1 MTTSPRKGVAEALF
15 ALDARSWAQL
25 LRALRAMSDLPDAL
39 VDALRH
45 PTSDLTSGAA
55 RGPLCDALAGTDAV
69 LAVLREDASLP
80 AAVHAAI
87 ASHARDAQDATDA
100 RDTTDAPHLADTAT
114 SPDPGSDP
122 DRSARRDR
130 GLRRT
135 LEDERRRREGAEA
148 RAAAADVRATEADAE
163 RSALAVRVSTLEG
176 QLADAADTVRQAAER
191 AERRAEARI
200 AGLERDL
207 AVERSAQAA
216 LRRDHERAQAELAN
230 AHGEI
235 ARLQAELDRAPR
247 PVAVSPAGRPLVLPP
262 ELDAGTTEAAS
273 WLAERASL
281 LLVDG
286 YNVSLALRAGHPL
299 EEQRRWLIERMR
311 PLVARGSAAPVVIFD
326 GDGPA
331 GSRRDTAGVEV
342 RFTAAGT
349 TADDEIVFAVA
360 ATADPVLV
368 ITDDAEL
375 RARVRAEGGNVLGT
389 VHLLGAIDG

>member
-1 MTTSPRKGVAEALF
+1 MTTSPGKGVAEALL

-45 PTSDLTSGAA
+45 PTSDLASGAA
-55 RGPLCDALAGTDAV
+55 RGTLCDALADTDAV

-87 ASHARDAQDATDA
+87 ASHAQDAQDATDA
-100 RDTTDAPHLADTAT
+100 LRASDTAT
-114 SPDPGSDP
+114 SPEPDGGS

-148 RAAAADVRATEADAE
+148 RAAAADVRATEADAD

-191 AERRAEARI
+191 GERRAEARI

-207 AVERSAQAA
+207 AAERSAQAA
-216 LRRDHERAQAELAN
+216 LRRDHERTQAELAN

-262 ELDAGTTEAAS
+262 ELEAGTTEAAS

>member
-1 MTTSPRKGVAEALF
+1 MTTSPGKGVAEALL

-45 PTSDLTSGAA
+45 PTSDLASGAA
-55 RGPLCDALAGTDAV
+55 RGTLCDALADTDAV

-87 ASHARDAQDATDA
+87 ASHAQDAQDATDA
-100 RDTTDAPHLADTAT
+100 LRASDTAT
-114 SPDPGSDP
+114 SPEPDGGS

-148 RAAAADVRATEADAE
+148 RAAAADVRATEADAD

-262 ELDAGTTEAAS
+262 ELEAGTTEAAS

-299 EEQRRWLIERMR
+299 EDQRRWLIERMR

-375 RARVRAEGGNVLGT
+375 RVRVRAEGGNVLGT

>member
-1 MTTSPRKGVAEALF
+1 MTTSPGKGVAEALF

-25 LRALRAMSDLPDAL
+25 LRALRAVSDLPDAL

-69 LAVLREDASLP
+69 LAMLREDASLP

-87 ASHARDAQDATDA
+87 ASRARDTTAAEDATDA
-100 RDTTDAPHLADTAT
+100 PRASDAAT
-114 SPDPGSDP
+114 SPESDGGP
-122 DRSARRDR
+122 ERSARRDR

-135 LEDERRRREGAEA
+135 LEEERRRREGAEA

-176 QLADAADTVRQAAER
+176 ELADAADAVRQAAER

-207 AVERSAQAA
+207 AAERSAHAV

-235 ARLQAELDRAPR
+235 ARLQVELDRAPR
-247 PVAVSPAGRPLVLPP
+247 PVAVSPTGRPLVLPP

-299 EEQRRWLIERMR
+299 EEQRRWLTERMR
-311 PLVARGSAAPVVIFD
+311 PLVARGRAAPVVIFD

>member
-1 MTTSPRKGVAEALF
+1 MTTSPGNGVAEALL

-25 LRALRAMSDLPDAL
+25 LRALRAMSDVPDAL

-45 PTSDLTSGAA
+45 PTSDLASGAA
-55 RGPLCDALAGTDAV
+55 RGTLCDALADTDAV
-69 LAVLREDASLP
+69 LAVLRKDASLP
-80 AAVHAAI
+80 AAVHVAV
-87 ASHARDAQDATDA
+87 ASHAQDAQDATDA
-100 RDTTDAPHLADTAT
+100 PRASDEPT
-114 SPDPGSDP
+114 SPESDGGP

-148 RAAAADVRATEADAE
+148 RAISADVRATEADAE

-176 QLADAADTVRQAAER
+176 QLADAADTVRQAGER

-207 AVERSAQAA
+207 AAERSAQAV
-216 LRRDHERAQAELAN
+216 LRRDHERAQVELAN
-230 AHGEI
+230 ANGEI

-262 ELDAGTTEAAS
+262 ELEAGTTEAAS

-331 GSRRDTAGVEV
+331 GSRRNTAGVEV
-342 RFTAAGT
+342 RFTAAGM